1 MTHGNLAKW
10 LKKEGDKIQPGD
22 LIASIETDKATVD
35 WEATEAGY
43 LAKILIPEGSK
54 DVTVGK
60 PAVVTVEEEEDVAK
74 FKDFSPEGGAAP
86 APKKEEAPAAPKA
99 APAPEQPKAQA
110 APSTPA
116 PAPKAAPQAAP
127 AGGRVFASPLARKVA
142 QEQGVD
148 VAAVPGTGS
157 NNRVIRAD
165 VLEYAAK
172 GPASVFAATSAPTPA
187 PGGQYTDIPNT
198 QIRKVI
204 AARLTESKQ
213 TVPHY
218 YLSIECRVDKLL
230 RIRQELNAKG
240 EGAYKLSVNDFIIKA
255 AALALQKKPTCNS
268 AWFGDYIRQYNNVDI
283 NVAVSTDEGLFTP
296 IVQDA
301 DKKGLATIAN
311 TVKDLAT
318 RAKEKKLQ
326 PQEFQ
331 GGTFT
336 ISNLGMFGVKQFAAV
351 INPPQSCI
359 LAVGGTEKKVVPN
372 EDKETLAAQPY
383 ATAHVMNFTLSCD
396 HRVVDGAVGAE
407 WLKTFKDLVED
418 PVKMLL

>member
-1 MTHGNLAKW
+1 MTQGNLAKW

-43 LAKILIPEGSK
+43 LAKILIPEGTK
-54 DVTVGK
+54 DITVGK
-60 PAVVTVEEEEDVAK
+60 PAVVVVEDEGDVAK
-74 FKDFSPEGGAAP
+74 FKSYSPEGGDAP
-86 APKKEEAPAAPKA
+86 VAAPKKEEAPAPKA
-99 APAPEQPKAQA
+99 APAPEQPKKQKEA
-110 APSTPA
+110 APA
-116 PAPKAAPQAAP
+116 PASTPKAAPAQA

-142 QEQGVD
+142 QDQGID
-148 VAAVPGTGS
+148 VAAVPGTGPNS
-157 NNRVIRAD
+157 RVIRDD
-165 VLEYAAK
+165 VLDYAAK
-172 GPASVFAATSAPTPA
+172 GPAFAAASAPAPA
-187 PGGQYTDIPNT
+187 PGGVYTDVPNT
-198 QIRKVI
+198 QIRKII

-218 YLSIECRVDKLL
+218 YLSVECRVDKLL
-230 RIRQELNAKG
+230 KVRQELNAKG
-240 EGAYKLSVNDFIIKA
+240 DGSYKLSVNDFIIKA

-268 AWFGDYIRQYNNVDI
+268 AWFGDFIRRYHNVDI

-311 TVKDLAT
+311 TVKELAT
-318 RAKEKKLQ
+318 KAKEKKLQ
-326 PQEFQ
+326 PHEFQ

-372 EDKETLAAQPY
+372 EDKETAAVQPY
-383 ATAHVMNFTLSCD
+383 ATAHVMTVTLSCD

-407 WLKTFKDLVED
+407 WLKTFKEYVED